1 MDDIDRFLEE
11 DIGSGDI
18 TTETFVP
25 DVDGRAVITCEDE
38 TVVAGLEE
46 AAEVFRRLGV
56 SARPL
61 TDDGTRVPRGTAVME
76 LSGPERGITTAERT
90 ALNIMMRMSGIATMV
105 NDATLKLR
113 KHNDRVM
120 VAGTRKTT
128 PGFRKFEKK
137 AIVLGGGDPHRFGL
151 YDMVLVKDN
160 HIEAAG
166 GIENV
171 MERCLDLPYGMKVE
185 VEVENAHDAEVAA
198 KCGADIIM
206 LDNRSPEEAKAL
218 YALIKDIDENII
230 VEVSG
235 RVTMDNIEDYA
246 DCADRISMGAFTHS
260 VKACHFSLA
269 LIRNPQDGGPGR
281 N

>member
-11 DIGSGDI
+11 DIRSGDI
-18 TTETFVP
+18 TTEMFVP
-25 DVDGRAVITCEDE
+25 DVLGHAIITCEDE

-46 AAEVFRRLGV
+46 AAEVFSRLKV
-56 SARPL
+56 KAIPKVK
-61 TDDGTRVPRGTAVME
+61 DGTRVPGGTVVME
-76 LSGPERGITTAERT
+76 LDGPERGITTAERT

-105 NDATLKLR
+105 SDATALLR
-113 KHNDRVM
+113 RHNVHVM

-128 PGFRKFEKK
+128 PGFRKYEKK
-137 AIVLGGGDPHRFGL
+137 AIILGGGDPHRYGL
-151 YDMVLVKDN
+151 DDLVLIKDN

-206 LDNRSPEEAKAL
+206 LDNRSPEEAKQL
-218 YALIKDIDENII
+218 YSMVKKIDPHIM

-235 RVTMDNIEDYA
+235 RVTMDNIADYT
-246 DCADRISMGAFTHS
+246 DCADRISMGAITHS
-260 VKACHFSLA
+260 VKASHFSLA
-269 LIRNPQDGGPGR
+269 LIRD
-281 N
+281 

>member
-11 DIGSGDI
+11 DIGSGDV

-25 DVDGRAVITCEDE
+25 DVPGSAVITCEDE

-46 AAEVFRRLGV
+46 AVEVFKRLGV
-56 SARPL
+56 TAVPSVR
-61 TDDGTRVPRGTAVME
+61 DGTRVPGGTVVMTMT
-76 LSGPERGITTAERT
+76 GPERGITTAERT

-105 NDATLKLR
+105 NDATLRLR
-113 KHNDRVM
+113 KFNDHVM

-137 AIVLGGGDPHRFGL
+137 AIVLGGGDPHRYGL
-151 YDMVLVKDN
+151 YDMVLIKDN

-166 GIENV
+166 GIENI
-171 MERCLDLPYGMKVE
+171 MEKCLDLPYSMKVE

-206 LDNRSPEEAKAL
+206 LDNRSPAEAKEL
-218 YALIKDIDENII
+218 YDLIKSIDPDIT

-235 RVTMDNIEDYA
+235 RVTMDNLTDYA

-260 VKACHFSLA
+260 VKAMHFSLA
-269 LIRNPQDGGPGR
+269 LHRD
-281 N
+281 

>member
-11 DIGSGDI
+11 DIRSGDI
-18 TTETFVP
+18 TTQMFVP
-25 DVDGRAVITCEDE
+25 DREGRAQIVCEDE

-46 AAEVFRRLGV
+46 AADVFSRLGV
-56 SARPL
+56 KAVAEVK
-61 TDDGTRVPRGTAVME
+61 DGDRVPGGTVVMTMT
-76 LSGPERGITTAERT
+76 GPERGIVTAERT

-105 NDATLKLR
+105 GVATAILR

-128 PGFRKFEKK
+128 PGFRKYEKK
-137 AIVLGGGDPHRFGL
+137 AIILGGGDPHRYGL
-151 YDMVLVKDN
+151 DDLVLIKDN

-171 MERCLDLPYGMKVE
+171 MERCLDLPYSMKVE
-185 VEVENAHDAEVAA
+185 VEVENLHDAEVAA

-206 LDNRSPEEAKAL
+206 LDNRTPEEAKQM
-218 YALIKDIDENII
+218 YALIKSIDPDIM

-235 RVTMDNIEDYA
+235 RVTMDNIGDYA
-246 DCADRISMGAFTHS
+246 DCADRISMGALTHS
-260 VKACHFSLA
+260 VKAAHFSLA
-269 LIRNPQDGGPGR
+269 LLN
-281 N
+281 

>member
-25 DVDGRAVITCEDE
+25 DVPGRAVITCEDE

-46 AAEVFRRLGV
+46 AAEVFKRLGV
-56 SARPL
+56 TASPEIE
-61 TDDGTRVPRGTAVME
+61 DGTRVPGGTAVMRLE
-76 LSGPERGITTAERT
+76 GPERGITTAERT

-105 NDATLKLR
+105 SDATLRLR

-128 PGFRKFEKK
+128 PGFRKYEKK
-137 AIVLGGGDPHRFGL
+137 AIVLGGGDPHRYGL
-151 YDMVLVKDN
+151 YDMVLIKDN

-171 MERCLDLPYGMKVE
+171 MERCLDLPYSMKVE

-206 LDNRSPEEAKAL
+206 LDNRTPGEAKEL
-218 YALIKDIDENII
+218 YSLIKGIDPDIV

-246 DCADRISMGAFTHS
+246 DCADRISLGAFTHS
-260 VKACHFSLA
+260 VKASHFSLA
-269 LIRNPQDGGPGR
+269 LLR
-281 N
+281 

>member
-11 DIGSGDI
+11 DIGSGDV

-25 DVDGRAVITCEDE
+25 DVHGNAVITCEDE

-56 SARPL
+56 SSRL
-61 TDDGTRVPRGTAVME
+61 LVDDGTRVQGGTAVME

-128 PGFRKFEKK
+128 PGFRRFEKK
-137 AIVLGGGDPHRFGL
+137 AIVLGGGDPHRSGL
-151 YDMVLVKDN
+151 YDMVLIKDN

-171 MERCLDLPYGMKVE
+171 MERCLDLPYSMKVE

-206 LDNRSPEEAKAL
+206 LDNRTPAEARDL
-218 YALIKDIDENII
+218 YALIKGIDENIV

-269 LIRNPQDGGPGR
+269 LIRNQ
-281 N
+281 